1 MLHLPKLVLCD
12 LDGTLFRKKEG
23 PGERHWF
30 DWHRVHEDDHN
41 PQVLLALRLFYNHG
55 HRVGFLSGRP
65 KEEGE
70 LPDGTKW
77 NCETLTRRA
86 LANIHVPP
94 YFLHMREAGD
104 HRPDDVVKEELY
116 RTHVEGVYDT
126 DVILDDRDRV
136 VGMWRGKL
144 ALQCWQVAPGNFG

>member
-1 MLHLPKLVLCD
+1 MRPLPKLILCD

-23 PGERHWF
+23 PGERQWF
-30 DWHRVHEDDHN
+30 DWHRVHEDEVN
-41 PQVLLALRLFYNHG
+41 PQVLLALHLFSDHG
-55 HRVGFLSGRP
+55 HQVGFLSGRP

-77 NCETLTRRA
+77 NCEDLTRQA
-86 LANIHVPP
+86 LKAACVPP
-94 YFLHMREAGD
+94 HFLHMRNAGD
-104 HRPDDVVKEELY
+104 YRADDVVKEELY
-116 RTHVEGVYDT
+116 RLHIEGKYDT